1 MRANPHKPTPRSSQP
16 ASHAYPDRQYVS
28 ASLHNHG
35 QATPN
40 RQNPPAETA
49 SCESI
54 LTQSPIGDVATA
66 IRSPEPS
73 SCERI
78 LTRTRSS
85 RIGPTDPDRQTVTV
99 RVNPHTMTAA
109 RLRISQ
115 PHQPTR
121 HRANKSSY
129 NDTPTPPSQPIP
141 PVRPSPCEQNLT
153 QWPPLTSKSANPAS
167 PPAIVRTNPHTTT
180 VKPYQTGKT
189 RPPKRHRANKS
200 SQIGIRNDHR
210 EISACPHIRNT
221 TQHPANHR
229 RPRQTVTTRKPR
241 HTEPDRTHH
250 QQPQQHIQPPGNA
263 CPGIHDP
270 THRTKPRT
278 SATNHHHPYPP
289 AYATQHITHP
299 VPAARRYVS
308 ASSHN
313 GPLTPE
319 NQPTPTTQTGV
330 M

>member
-28 ASLHNHG
+28 ASSHNHG

-121 HRANKSSY
+121 HRANKSSH
-129 NDTPTPPSQPIP
+129 NHGQATPNRQNPPAETASCESILTNRRSERSSGNQRMSPHTQHNRTHAHHAHRRSQPHHPHAPTYESRHIGRQTLAEHHQSSW
-141 PVRPSPCEQNLT
+141 PVSAGMHNPTHQPTNPVTKASNHRDPHDTTYATRRITYPV
-153 QWPPLTSKSANPAS
+153 SANPAICERILTQS
-167 PPAIVRTNPHTTT
+167 P
-180 VKPYQTGKT
+180 TGST
-189 RPPKRHRANKS
+189 
-200 SQIGIRNDHR
+200 
-210 EISACPHIRNT
+210 
-221 TQHPANHR
+221 
-229 RPRQTVTTRKPR
+229 
-241 HTEPDRTHH
+241 
-250 QQPQQHIQPPGNA
+250 
-263 CPGIHDP
+263 
-270 THRTKPRT
+270 
-278 SATNHHHPYPP
+278 
-289 AYATQHITHP
+289 
-299 VPAARRYVS
+299 
-308 ASSHN
+308 ASDKDS
-313 GPLTPE
+313 GAP
-319 NQPTPTTQTGV
+319 
-330 M
+330 

>member
-28 ASLHNHG
+28 ASSHNHG

-115 PHQPTR
+115 SRQSTR
-121 HRANKSSY
+121 HRANKSSH
-129 NDTPTPPSQPIP
+129 NHGQATPNRQNPPAETA
-141 PVRPSPCEQNLT
+141 PCEQILTNRHSERSSGNQRMSPHTQHDTTPGQPSPAPSNRHHPQATAYGTRQNPPSTAPTTHPTTGQRMPRHTRPNTSDKTPDKRHQPSSPVSAGIRNTTHHPSSPCRPAICERILT
-153 QWPPLTSKSANPAS
+153 QWPPHTGKSANPNNS
-167 PPAIVRTNPHTTT
+167 N
-180 VKPYQTGKT
+180 
-189 RPPKRHRANKS
+189 
-200 SQIGIRNDHR
+200 
-210 EISACPHIRNT
+210 
-221 TQHPANHR
+221 
-229 RPRQTVTTRKPR
+229 
-241 HTEPDRTHH
+241 
-250 QQPQQHIQPPGNA
+250 
-263 CPGIHDP
+263 
-270 THRTKPRT
+270 
-278 SATNHHHPYPP
+278 
-289 AYATQHITHP
+289 
-299 VPAARRYVS
+299 RRYVS
-308 ASSHN
+308 RASHRHRR
-313 GPLTPE
+313 TPPKPP
-319 NQPTPTTQTGV
+319 PTAIRTAIV
-330 M
+330 

>member
-1 MRANPHKPTPRSSQP
+1 MRAHPHKPAPRSSQP

-28 ASLHNHG
+28 ASSHNHG

-121 HRANKSSY
+121 HRANKSSH
-129 NDTPTPPSQPIP
+129 NDTPTPPSQPIL

-180 VKPYQTGKT
+180 AK
-189 RPPKRHRANKS
+189 
-200 SQIGIRNDHR
+200 
-210 EISACPHIRNT
+210 
-221 TQHPANHR
+221 
-229 RPRQTVTTRKPR
+229 PRQTGRSR
-241 HTEPDRTHH
+241 
-250 QQPQQHIQPPGNA
+250 PPN
-263 CPGIHDP
+263 
-270 THRTKPRT
+270 RQR
-278 SATNHHHPYPP
+278 
-289 AYATQHITHP
+289 
-299 VPAARRYVS
+299 VS
-308 ASSHN
+308 ESSHS
-313 GPLTPE
+313 GPWQRLA
-319 NQPTPTTQTGV
+319 QSFGPTRPSLCEWVLAQSGLSRCVCRGIRGV
-330 M
+330 QVDGVTDDWGARSVGLCMSGHAGRY

>member
-115 PHQPTR
+115 SRQSTR
-121 HRANKSSY
+121 HRANKSSH
-129 NDTPTPPSQPIP
+129 NHGQATPNRQNPPAETA
-141 PVRPSPCEQNLT
+141 PCEQILT
-153 QWPPLTSKSANPAS
+153 NRHSERSSGNQRMS
-167 PPAIVRTNPHTTT
+167 PHTQHDTT
-180 VKPYQTGKT
+180 PG
-189 RPPKRHRANKS
+189 
-200 SQIGIRNDHR
+200 
-210 EISACPHIRNT
+210 
-221 TQHPANHR
+221 
-229 RPRQTVTTRKPR
+229 
-241 HTEPDRTHH
+241 
-250 QQPQQHIQPPGNA
+250 QPPGNA

-278 SATNHHHPYPP
+278 SATNHHRPYPP